1 MNPRLRG
8 VALLLGAGL
17 SLPAC
22 SGDETPDVGLA
33 AVERAD
39 VTEVVEAPATVAARA
54 SATLTAPADATV
66 VEMAVTPGQQV
77 AVGDLLL
84 RLDSPAA
91 RDRLAAAREAD
102 ASAARGAVRL
112 DRPDLEAVQA
122 SSDVAAAASFAAS
135 REAAALLPEGPP
147 RDAALERVAQAEAQY
162 ELARQAALA
171 AVRGVESGIS
181 QVGEALTSLTAAQRV
196 QTRAAVALAEQA
208 VDALEVR
215 SPIAGVV
222 QLGGPGGGGGPDLAG
237 ALGSLPPEVQAQ
249 AGGLL
254 GGAGGGGSA
263 SVEAPGLAVGAPVRA
278 GDTLA
283 TVIDVGELSLA
294 AEVDETD
301 VLRVE
306 PGAPATAELDS
317 LPGVTYDAT
326 VTAVD
331 LQPTTSAGG
340 GVSYRVRLALGA
352 GEGPDGAPAPRP
364 RPGMSAVVDLVVA
377 SVADAVA
384 VPVTAVQRGVGGAA
398 TEEASVWVD
407 DAGRAERRVVRLGP
421 EGDDLVVVESG
432 LRPGERVVVRGA
444 DTVQAGQELP
454 AGPGAV

>member
-1 MNPRLRG
+1 VNPRLRG

-17 SLPAC
+17 SLSAC
-22 SGDETPDVGLA
+22 SGGETPDVGLA

-66 VEMAVTPGQQV
+66 VEVAVSPGQQV
-77 AVGDLLL
+77 AVGDLLV

-102 ASAARGAVRL
+102 ASAARGAVHL
-112 DRPDLEAVQA
+112 DRPDLEAVQS
-122 SSDVAAAASFAAS
+122 SSDLAAAASFAAS
-135 REAAALLPEGPP
+135 REAAALLPEGPA
-147 RDAALERVAQAEAQY
+147 RDAALERVTQAEAQY

-208 VDALEVR
+208 VAALEVR

-222 QLGGPGGGGGPDLAG
+222 QLGGPGGGGGDLG
-237 ALGSLPPEVQAQ
+237 GVLGSLPPEVQAQ

-254 GGAGGGGSA
+254 GGAGGGAGSA
-263 SVEAPGLAVGAPVRA
+263 SVAAPGLAVGAPVRA

-283 TVIDVGELSLA
+283 TVVDVGELSLA
-294 AEVDETD
+294 ADVDETD
-301 VLRVE
+301 VLRVA

-377 SVADAVA
+377 SVDDAVA
-384 VPVTAVQRGVGGAA
+384 VPVGAVQRGVDGAA
-398 TEEASVWVD
+398 AAEASVWVD
-407 DAGRAERRVVRLGP
+407 EGGRAERRVVRLGP

-432 LRPGERVVVRGA
+432 VRPGERVVVRGA

-454 AGPGAV
+454 PGPGPV